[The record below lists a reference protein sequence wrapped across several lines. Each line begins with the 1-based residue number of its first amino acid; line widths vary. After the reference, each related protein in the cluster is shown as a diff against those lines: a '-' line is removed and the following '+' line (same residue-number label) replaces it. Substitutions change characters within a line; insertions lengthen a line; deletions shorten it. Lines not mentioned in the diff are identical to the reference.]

1 VSAEHAAL
9 AGTLESGTCLTPNT
23 EGDDFEEERYTNG
36 LVFLLKYTEDGPT
49 IDSSIDVAS
58 CLGSTW
64 QGVLAAE
71 KLTGV
76 ENRMVHQVASAVQMM
91 RLRTKFDGAVYGP
104 YLFKFTEF
112 VEPKE
117 LQEFLRNIDPDH
129 RKKLLKGA
137 EI

>member
-1 VSAEHAAL
+1 M
-9 AGTLESGTCLTPNT
+9 
-23 EGDDFEEERYTNG
+23 
-36 LVFLLKYTEDGPT
+36 FLLKYTEDGPT

-58 CLGSTW
+58 CLGKTW

-76 ENRMVHQVASAVQMM
+76 ENRMVRQVASAVQMM
-91 RLRTKFDGAVYGP
+91 RLRTRFDGAVYGP
-104 YLFKFTEF
+104 YLFKFTDF
-112 VEPKE
+112 VEPEE
-117 LQEFLRNIDPDH
+117 LQEFLRNIDPNH